1 MKKLM
6 ITFLILIASIQ
17 NALADDVFM
26 ATSED
31 LKEFDKILSDTNKDV
46 NKPAPPVPTKQ
57 TKLANPRARFQN
69 ETNKNPNDKNPPP
82 RPFDQRPPPG
92 TAGPGG
98 PPPPP
103 PPNGPLPPPP
113 PHP

>member
-31 LKEFDKILSDTNKDV
+31 LKEFDKILSDANKDA
-46 NKPAPPVPTKQ
+46 NKPAPPVPAKQ
-57 TKLANPRARFQN
+57 AKPANPRERFQN

-82 RPFDQRPPPG
+82 PRPFDQRPPPG
-92 TAGPGG
+92 ATAPGG

-103 PPNGPLPPPP
+103 PQNGPPPP